1 MLLKWLGHAS
11 FEITT
16 GSTRIITDPFDEKLG
31 YPLLPREAEIVTVSH
46 QHWDHNAV
54 NFVGGQPRVISEPGL
69 YGVGDVLIQGYPTF
83 HDRQK
88 GRERGKNTIFKISAE
103 DLNLLHLGD
112 LGHILSQEQ
121 IKEIGPIDILLLPVG
136 GKYTVGSDEAFEI
149 MQLIKPQVVI
159 PMHFMTPHLS
169 FELDPVER
177 FTSKFERV
185 QKLPYLDI
193 KKQDLMTEPKI
204 IVLEYLMG

>member
-1 MLLKWLGHAS
+1 MIIKWLGHAS

-31 YPLLPREAEIVTVSH
+31 YPLLPREAEIVTISH
-46 QHWDHNAV
+46 QHWDHNAA
-54 NFVGGQPRVISEPGL
+54 NCIGGQPQVIAEPSL
-69 YGVGDVLIQGYPTF
+69 YELGDVLIQGYTTF
-83 HDRQK
+83 HDQQK
-88 GRERGKNTIFKISAE
+88 GRERGKNNVFKIGAE
-103 DLNLLHLGD
+103 GINLLHLGD

-121 IKEIGPIDILLLPVG
+121 ITEIGPVDILLLPVG
-136 GKYTVGSDEAFEI
+136 GKYTVGPDEAFEI
-149 MQLIKPQVVI
+149 MHLIKPQVVI

-169 FELDPVER
+169 FELAPVER

-185 QKLPYLDI
+185 LKLPYLDI
-193 KKQDLMTEPKI
+193 KKQDLKAEAKI